1 MNRLQFG
8 PNEDFDRYPRSFDT
22 DVDGLERQGVDVL
35 FAPLEHEMVPT
46 PQARRVVP
54 PAVAQFESTRQRRA
68 LVMSTCNPPRK
79 LRTLPTMKNLAM
91 LLTVLAAAVPA
102 VSAQEPWPSRPV
114 RLVVPFSPGAGTDT
128 VARFVS
134 QKLGEAMKA
143 TIVVENKTG
152 AGGAIGAA
160 EVAAAA
166 PDGYTL
172 LFVASPF
179 TTVAASA
186 RAPGYDPVKQ
196 FVPVAPIASGPLAFV
211 VNVDV
216 PANTM
221 LEFIALAKAQPGK
234 FNYGSAGTG
243 SVNHLALELMNNR
256 AGTTIVHVPY
266 RGIADATKDLLGGTI
281 QAMTASIPA
290 ALPLQAEKRVKVLAV
305 TGPKRIP
312 QMPGVP
318 SWQEQGVPNASVI
331 NYWGIVAPVGTPA
344 AVINRINNE
353 VQKILALPEVKE
365 RLEREGAELIP
376 GPPDRLGTL
385 IESDLNHWKKLI
397 ADGNLRFD

>member
-1 MNRLQFG
+1 MQIL
-8 PNEDFDRYPRSFDT
+8 S
-22 DVDGLERQGVDVL
+22 LLLAVL
-35 FAPLEHEMVPT
+35 TV
-46 PQARRVVP
+46 
-54 PAVAQFESTRQRRA
+54 AVA
-68 LVMSTCNPPRK
+68 
-79 LRTLPTMKNLAM
+79 
-91 LLTVLAAAVPA
+91 PA
-102 VSAQEPWPSRPV
+102 TTAQDAWPSKPI
-114 RLVVPFSPGAGTDT
+114 RLVVPFTPGAGTDT
-128 VARFVS
+128 VARFVA
-134 QKLGEAMKA
+134 QKLAEVMKA
-143 TIVVENKTG
+143 PIVVENKTG

-160 EVAAAA
+160 DVAAAA

-196 FVPVAPIASGPLAFV
+196 FAPVAPIASGPLAFV

-216 PANTM
+216 PAKTM
-221 LEFIALAKAQPGK
+221 REFIALAKAQPGK
-234 FNYGSAGTG
+234 FNYGSAGNG
-243 SVNHLALELMNNR
+243 RVNHLALELMNNR

-266 RGIADATKDLLGGTI
+266 RGIADATKDLLGGSI

-318 SWQEQGVPNASVI
+318 SWQEEGVPNASVI
-331 NYWGIVAPVGTPA
+331 NYWGIVAPLGTPP
-344 AVINRINNE
+344 AVIARINAE
-353 VQKILALPEVKE
+353 VQKILALPDVRE

-376 GPPDRLGTL
+376 GSPSQLGAL
-385 IESDLNHWKKLI
+385 IEGDLQHWKKLI